1 MVFLLNAIITG
12 LFGLIAKLG
21 DIIISPFIFV
31 ISSFLPDFSSFYSSI
46 ITFIGYGFQYFSFF
60 MKLLCIPK
68 NCMLMLYTIAV
79 ANFTII
85 VGVRVYLLIVRIY
98 NKFKL

>member
-1 MVFLLNAIITG
+1 MLNAIITG

-21 DIIISPFIFV
+21 DIIISPFV
-31 ISSFLPDFSSFYSSI
+31 LLISSFLPDFSTFYSSI
-46 ITFIGYGFQYFSFF
+46 ITFIGYGFQYLSFF

-79 ANFTII
+79 ANLSIML
-85 VGVRVYLLIVRIY
+85 GVRVYLLITRIY